1 VASVYALG
9 AEEYE
14 MKGMLSTIL
23 VTGFVFFSI
32 LESLGTAQST
42 KQEVTKDNQEQK
54 RSSSG
59 FEDDQSAICLS
70 ATRQAKMI
78 ASIVDSYSRRLAAC
92 ALSNPSFRD
101 DCSADFGRLAR
112 GYNEYQVA
120 VSSVR
125 NYCK

>member
-1 VASVYALG
+1 MKEILFTVLLTALVLFTTLDSI
-9 AEEYE
+9 
-14 MKGMLSTIL
+14 GM
-23 VTGFVFFSI
+23 
-32 LESLGTAQST
+32 AQST
-42 KQEVTKDNQEQK
+42 KQEATKDNQEQK
-54 RSSSG
+54 KSSFG

-92 ALSNPSFRD
+92 AVSNPSFRD

>member
-1 VASVYALG
+1 
-9 AEEYE
+9 
-14 MKGMLSTIL
+14 MKGNLFMVLL
-23 VTGFVFFSI
+23 TGFIFFAT
-32 LESLGTAQST
+32 LEPIGMAQST
-42 KQEVTKDNQEQK
+42 KQEATKDNQDQK
-54 RSSSG
+54 KSSFD
-59 FEDDQSAICLS
+59 FEDDQSAVCLS

-125 NYCK
+125 NYCR

>member
-1 VASVYALG
+1 
-9 AEEYE
+9 
-14 MKGMLSTIL
+14 MKQIFSTVL
-23 VTGFVFFSI
+23 LTAFVFFTPF
-32 LESLGTAQST
+32 EPAGTAQST
-42 KQEVTKDNQEQK
+42 KQENTKDNQEQK
-54 RSSSG
+54 KSSYG

-78 ASIVDSYSRRLAAC
+78 ASIVDTYSRRLAAC
-92 ALSNPSFRD
+92 AVSNPSFRD
-101 DCSADFGRLAR
+101 DCSADFTRLAR

>member
-1 VASVYALG
+1 
-9 AEEYE
+9 
-14 MKGMLSTIL
+14 MKEILSTVL
-23 VTGFVFFSI
+23 LTALAVFTA
-32 LESLGTAQST
+32 LAPLGMAQST
-42 KQEVTKDNQEQK
+42 KQEATKDNQEQK
-54 RSSSG
+54 KSYFG
-59 FEDDQSAICLS
+59 FEEDQSVICLS

>member
-1 VASVYALG
+1 MYAPVAQ
-9 AEEYE
+9 EYE
-14 MKGMLSTIL
+14 MKGILSTAVL
-23 VTGFVFFSI
+23 MAFVFFSI
-32 LESLGTAQST
+32 LEPLSIAQST
-42 KQEVTKDNQEQK
+42 KQEVTKDTQEQK
-54 RSSSG
+54 KSSSG

-92 ALSNPSFRD
+92 AVSNPSFRD

-112 GYNEYQVA
+112 GYNQYQVA

>member
-1 VASVYALG
+1 
-9 AEEYE
+9 
-14 MKGMLSTIL
+14 MKGIL
-23 VTGFVFFSI
+23 FAVLLTGLVLFTA
-32 LESLGTAQST
+32 LEPLAMAQST
-42 KQEVTKDNQEQK
+42 KQEATKDNQEQK
-54 RSSSG
+54 KSSFG
-59 FEDDQSAICLS
+59 FEDDQSAICVS

-78 ASIVDSYSRRLAAC
+78 ASIVDTYSRRLSAC

-101 DCSADFGRLAR
+101 DCSADFTRLAR

>member
-1 VASVYALG
+1 
-9 AEEYE
+9 
-14 MKGMLSTIL
+14 MKEILSTVLLTAL
-23 VTGFVFFSI
+23 VVFTAVAP
-32 LESLGTAQST
+32 LGMAQST
-42 KQEVTKDNQEQK
+42 KQEATKDNQEQK
-54 RSSSG
+54 RSSFG
-59 FEDDQSAICLS
+59 FEDDQSAICMS

>member
-1 VASVYALG
+1 
-9 AEEYE
+9 
-14 MKGMLSTIL
+14 MKVILATVFFIGIPVLSTFEPIA
-23 VTGFVFFSI
+23 G
-32 LESLGTAQST
+32 AQST
-42 KQEVTKDNQEQK
+42 KQEPMKEGQEQK
-54 RSSSG
+54 RPSSG

-70 ATRQAKMI
+70 ATQQAKMI
-78 ASIVDSYSRRLAAC
+78 ASMVDSYSRRLATC

-112 GYNEYQVA
+112 GYNQYQVA